1 MGVSGSGKSTIGKK
15 IAEHFDLPFIEG
27 DDYHPAANV
36 AKMEAGKPLNDEDR
50 QPWLEALGEV
60 LAKAE
65 SGAESPRDSGAE
77 SPRENGA
84 EGPRDSGAESPRD
97 SGAETQKGAV
107 LGSSALK
114 EAYRDTLRKP
124 LKGELHIIFLDG
136 SREVLL
142 DRLQSRKDHFFPPH
156 LLDSQLETLEPP
168 QDAIRI
174 DIDQSIEEIVA
185 EAVAALSGN

>member
-1 MGVSGSGKSTIGKK
+1 MNILTMGVSGSGKSTIGKK

-27 DDYHPAANV
+27 DDYHPPANV
-36 AKMEAGKPLNDEDR
+36 AKMKAGKPLNDEDR

-65 SGAESPRDSGAE
+65 GPRDSGV
-77 SPRENGA
+77 
-84 EGPRDSGAESPRD
+84 EGPRDSGAESK
-97 SGAETQKGAV
+97 KGAV

-114 EAYRDTLRKP
+114 EAYRNTLREP
-124 LKGELHIIFLDG
+124 LQGKLIIIFLDG

-156 LLDSQLETLEPP
+156 LLDSQLDTLEPP
-168 QDAIRI
+168 KGAIRI

-185 EAVAALSGN
+185 KAIAALSDN

>member
-1 MGVSGSGKSTIGKK
+1 MNILTMGVSGSGKSTIGKK

-36 AKMEAGKPLNDEDR
+36 TKMKAGKPLNDEDR

-65 SGAESPRDSGAE
+65 G
-77 SPRENGA
+77 PRENGA
-84 EGPRDSGAESPRD
+84 E
-97 SGAETQKGAV
+97 TQKRAV